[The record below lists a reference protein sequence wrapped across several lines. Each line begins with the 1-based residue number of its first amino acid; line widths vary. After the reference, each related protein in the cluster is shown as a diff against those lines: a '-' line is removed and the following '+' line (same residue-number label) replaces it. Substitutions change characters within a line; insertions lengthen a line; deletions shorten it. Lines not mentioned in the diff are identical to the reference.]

1 MPIIRVVKNKNYT
14 IMSNYHLKDKKLSL
28 KAKGLLSVMLSLP
41 DNWDFSLAGLKII
54 CKESINSINGAI
66 HELEDNQ
73 YMKRNKVYENGKIKD
88 WEYIIYE
95 EPNLFLKNEDIENE
109 DIGIEEQVN
118 TNNNINTNNIKE
130 NKTKENNVINV
141 DVETLLDRIKEIYK
155 KNGCSIR
162 FNRSGTKKKLL
173 SMYKNRTIKNL
184 TPTYILL
191 AYNQYF
197 AERKLGGEIETKYIK
212 QSDTFLTEKVFDC
225 AEKCSE
231 VYKNTM
237 IKYYGEDWS
246 KLKFVVV
253 DKENIPCGTQEI

>member
-1 MPIIRVVKNKNYT
+1 MEETRDFKGIWFSKEIWLDTR
-14 IMSNYHLKDKKLSL
+14 LSAL
-28 KAKGLLSVMLSLP
+28 E
-41 DNWDFSLAGLKII
+41 KII
-54 CKESINSINGAI
+54 LLEIDSLDTDNGCYATNEYLAKFCQCSTTKVSNAISKLVKLDYLYIEKFNGRDRVLRSNLTKIVIQTYKNCKADLQNLQESNI
-66 HELEDNQ
+66 
-73 YMKRNKVYENGKIKD
+73 
-88 WEYIIYE
+88 
-95 EPNLFLKNEDIENE
+95 IENTN
-109 DIGIEEQVN
+109 IEN
-118 TNNNINTNNIKE
+118 
-130 NKTKENNVINV
+130 KENNKKKVIEV
-141 DVETLLDRIKEIYK
+141 PVETLLDRIKEIYK

-173 SMYKNRTIKNL
+173 SMYKNRTVKNL

>member
-1 MPIIRVVKNKNYT
+1 MQE
-14 IMSNYHLKDKKLSL
+14 SN
-28 KAKGLLSVMLSLP
+28 
-41 DNWDFSLAGLKII
+41 I
-54 CKESINSINGAI
+54 
-66 HELEDNQ
+66 
-73 YMKRNKVYENGKIKD
+73 
-88 WEYIIYE
+88 
-95 EPNLFLKNEDIENE
+95 IENTN
-109 DIGIEEQVN
+109 IEN
-118 TNNNINTNNIKE
+118 
-130 NKTKENNVINV
+130 KENNKKKVIEV
-141 DVETLLDRIKEIYK
+141 PVETLLDRIKEIYK

-173 SMYKNRTIKNL
+173 SMYKNRTVKNL